1 MPVSLEP
8 KTILTHAQRVCRL
21 YKRALRTIEDYE
33 HNRLEARFQAVQ
45 MRDRFEKTRKEKD
58 LRVLAAI
65 LEAGER
71 EHFEKKHPIP
81 FKFLNDP
88 GALAFER
95 TVDSPD
101 HVLDLWHPWEK
112 ANFIDYFNKREKKKE
127 EYHEYFEKVI
137 AVKFRDDLKPSV
149 GKSPV

>member
-1 MPVSLEP
+1 MSSTPSSRCPSPWNP

-33 HNRLEARFQAVQ
+33 HNRLEAQ
-45 MRDRFEKTRKEKD
+45 KD